1 MGSTTNEPVNID
13 INVLKCVSWTLNP
26 HLQATRLRSDTQ
38 RTAATLSRSE
48 REVSDLRRALDES
61 GESGGACRAKLVEAQ
76 AAVEA
81 GNAALKSLQV
91 DLKMENLFMPHPVFH
106 QSVNTWS
113 GCLDQRCMV
122 KLQHS
127 ESCPIIGLLPDAW

>member
-1 MGSTTNEPVNID
+1 MTPDPQV
-13 INVLKCVSWTLNP
+13 
-26 HLQATRLRSDTQ
+26 TRLRSDTQ

-91 DLKMENLFMPHPVFH
+91 DLEMENLFRPYSVFH
-106 QSVNTWS
+106 HFVYIWS
-113 GCLDQRCMV
+113 GFLYQRRMV
-122 KLQHS
+122 KLQ
-127 ESCPIIGLLPDAW
+127 